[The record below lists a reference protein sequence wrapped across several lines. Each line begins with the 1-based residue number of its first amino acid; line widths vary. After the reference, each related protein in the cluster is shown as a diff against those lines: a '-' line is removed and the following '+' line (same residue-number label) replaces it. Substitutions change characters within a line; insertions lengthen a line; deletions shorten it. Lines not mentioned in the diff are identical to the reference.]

1 MQSETKNDQEKMPDI
16 DREGWNAEQIS
27 AESTNKPSDE
37 IAREMLR
44 SDEAKCDADE
54 RDVVGRVN
62 SNETPQG
69 REEAK
74 KDENRGEI
82 ENG

>member
-1 MQSETKNDQEKMPDI
+1 
-16 DREGWNAEQIS
+16 
-27 AESTNKPSDE
+27 
-37 IAREMLR
+37 MLR

-54 RDVVGRVN
+54 RDVVGGVN

-74 KDENRGEI
+74 KDEKRGEI
-82 ENG
+82 ENGW